1 MGIPD
6 HLTCLLRNPH
16 AGQEAKV
23 GTGHGTTDWF
33 QIGKGVRQV
42 CILVPC
48 LFNLYVEYIIRNTRL
63 DKAQVDIFLKLSCFY
78 CDPTDVGSLV
88 SGSSDFSKFTLT
100 SGSSQ
105 FIYCL
110 CLSWRILMITLL
122 VCEMLGIVRLLEHSL
137 ALPFIGTGMKTDI
150 FQSCGHSWVFHI
162 CWHIECST
170 FTASSFRIWNSST
183 GIPSLH

>member
-1 MGIPD
+1 MSLTYSFPNLEPVCSMSSSNCCF
-6 HLTCLLRNPH
+6 LTCIQIS
-16 AGQEAKV
+16 QEAGNVVWYSISWRIFHSCDLHKV
-23 GTGHGTTDWF
+23 FG
-33 QIGKGVRQV
+33 IVK
-42 CILVPC
+42 
-48 LFNLYVEYIIRNTRL
+48 
-63 DKAQVDIFLKLSCFY
+63 KAHVDIFLKLSCFY

-100 SGSSQ
+100 SVSSQ

-183 GIPSLH
+183 GIPSLHWLCS